1 MKLKLVVKVL
11 FYIMSILSFTVVIFM
26 YTNLSFIDWPYFW
39 AGIIF
44 FLIPLFLNI
53 KISSLS

>member
-11 FYIMSILSFTVVIFM
+11 FYIMSILSFAVVILM
-26 YTNLSFIDWPYFW
+26 YANLSFIDWPYLW

-44 FLIPLFLNI
+44 FLIPLFLNF
-53 KISSLS
+53 KK